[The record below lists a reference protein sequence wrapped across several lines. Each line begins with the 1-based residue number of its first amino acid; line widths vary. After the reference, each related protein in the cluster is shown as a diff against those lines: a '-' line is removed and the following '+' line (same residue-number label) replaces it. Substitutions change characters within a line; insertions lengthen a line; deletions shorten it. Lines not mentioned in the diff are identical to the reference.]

1 MARKQQ
7 LPAWI
12 QIALVWIVMS
22 TLSAFGVLYLRASG
36 AVGDGIFQPLAA
48 VVCTAGDGLET
59 SYVERSERMG
69 RDNAAQSARRQRV
82 FALDAATCV
91 AADGGKRSGTGFVPA
106 VWGIAAVFWGVLCL
120 LAWRRQPRARRLG

>member
-7 LPAWI
+7 LPVWI

-36 AVGDGIFQPLAA
+36 AVGDGLFQPLAP
-48 VVCTAGDGLET
+48 VVCAAGDRLET

-69 RDNAAQSARRQRV
+69 RDNAARSARRQRV
-82 FALDAATCV
+82 FSLDAATCV
-91 AADGGKRSGTGFVPA
+91 AADGGERPGTGFVPA
-106 VWGIAAVFWGVLCL
+106 VWGVFATIWGALCL
-120 LAWRRQPRARRLG
+120 LAWRRQPRSRRLG